1 MKMSKEKI
9 LHDLATQQRW
19 IESQK
24 TRIEHIEKEYGSGVR
39 PGWVSENVASYWVSV
54 ETAKEKVR
62 ELRKLL
68 EEADEQKET

>member
-1 MKMSKEKI
+1 MDKEKI
-9 LHDLATQQRW
+9 LHDLITQQRW

-54 ETAKEKVR
+54 ETAKEKVK